1 MSWIKMRTNLSTD
14 PRVLGLSHTL
24 GVHRS
29 QVIGGLFM
37 LWAVAD
43 QHSEDG
49 NLPGYTAAVI
59 DEMVGMPGFS
69 QALAAPWPAWLTI
82 CAGGVII
89 ARFDEHNAASA
100 KQRAQAAVRAS
111 RSRHAETVTG
121 VQQGRHAAS
130 VTETRSEKRREE
142 KKHHQTDE
150 TAADADDGQHKIRIT
165 SRAQILAWAGQQA
178 KRPDWLPEGKGWIDQ
193 ASWVKL
199 ADSSPDITQADFDRV
214 MRQARASARQL
225 KNPAGYVL
233 KKLAEAQQ
241 SAADRAKT
249 G

>member
-1 MSWIKMRTNLSTD
+1 MSWIKMRTNLASD
-14 PRVLGLSHTL
+14 PRVMMLSQQL
-24 GVHRS
+24 QVHRA

-37 LWAVAD
+37 LWAIAD

-49 NLPGYTAAVI
+49 SLPGYTAAVV
-59 DEMVGMPGFS
+59 DEMVGIPGFS
-69 QALAAPWPAWLTI
+69 KALAAPWPGWLVI
-82 CAGGVII
+82 LSDGVCIE
-89 ARFDEHNAASA
+89 RFDEHNTASA

-111 RSRHAETVTG
+111 RSRHADSVTE
-121 VQQGRHAAS
+121 VQQARHAAS

-150 TAADADDGQHKIRIT
+150 TAADADGKQISST
-165 SRAQILAWAGQQA
+165 SRAQILAWAAQQA
-178 KRPDWLPEGKGWIDQ
+178 KRPEWLPEGKGWIDQ
-193 ASWVKL
+193 ASWAKL
-199 ADSSPDITQADFDRV
+199 AECSPDITQADFDRV

-233 KKLAEAQQ
+233 KKLAEAQRIGAEQ
-241 SAADRAKT
+241 RKT